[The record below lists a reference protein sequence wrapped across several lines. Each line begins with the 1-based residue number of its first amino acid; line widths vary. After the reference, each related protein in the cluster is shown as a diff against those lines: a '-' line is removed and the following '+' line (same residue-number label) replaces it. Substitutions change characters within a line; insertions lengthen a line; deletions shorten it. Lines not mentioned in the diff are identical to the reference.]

1 VASAGES
8 SGAPELAARRVTA
21 AEAGDVVE
29 LFTLAFHED
38 PTWSWA
44 FPNPEARLE
53 HHRGWWSLFMHTA
66 VPYGWVWMTEDGGA
80 ASSWIP
86 PGRPELSEEDEA
98 QVEPLL
104 RRLVGAHAD
113 DVLTLLDRFDSNH
126 PSAEPHFFLS
136 LLGTHPDHRGQGK
149 GMASSPRISRE
160 STGWACRP
168 TSTRA
173 TAPMITA
180 TNGSASSRLES
191 SRFQAVNPR
200 SPACG
205 ATHAEAQTGSGG
217 EETAAFD
224 DAEAKPSFAVAPPS

>member
-1 VASAGES
+1 MASASES

-44 FPNPEARLE
+44 FPNPEARLDQ
-53 HHRGWWSLFMHTA
+53 HRAWWSLFMHTA

-80 ASSWIP
+80 ASLWIP

-126 PSAEPHFFLS
+126 PSAEPHFYLS

-149 GMASSPRISRE
+149 GMGLLAANLAQIDRLGMP
-160 STGWACRP
+160 AY
-168 TSTRA
+168 
-173 TAPMITA
+173 
-180 TNGSASSRLES
+180 LES
-191 SRFQAVNPR
+191 SNRANDHRYERLGFVQVGEFAAP
-200 SPACG
+200 
-205 ATHAEAQTGSGG
+205 GG
-217 EETAAFD
+217 EPT
-224 DAEAKPSFAVAPPS
+224 VACMWRDSR

>member
-1 VASAGES
+1 MASASES

-21 AEAGDVVE
+21 AEAGDIVE

-44 FPNPEARLE
+44 FPNPEARLDQ
-53 HHRGWWSLFMHTA
+53 HRAWWSLFMHTA

-149 GMASSPRISRE
+149 GMGLLAANLARIDRLGMPAYLDSSN
-160 STGWACRP
+160 
-168 TSTRA
+168 RA
-173 TAPMITA
+173 NDHRYERLGFVQAGEFAAP
-180 TNGSASSRLES
+180 
-191 SRFQAVNPR
+191 
-200 SPACG
+200 
-205 ATHAEAQTGSGG
+205 GG
-217 EETAAFD
+217 EPT
-224 DAEAKPSFAVAPPS
+224 VARMWRDSR